1 MKKTQ
6 EEIEK
11 LKAGWLKDPCWDI
24 EKSEGFEE
32 HEKELLIFRK
42 DREAKTEAKI
52 KERQE
57 ARWKKITREVGYLDF
72 ETAMSLSTSAEIE
85 GELIRLDNQIGD
97 AGSATEWA
105 DFVLKREQVRATLL
119 LAAQVKRIADKL
131 EKMDDDDE
139 TFDSVKIWGTGD
151 K

>member
-1 MKKTQ
+1 MVRTRGGPNRESGFYFPHPWHTSAAGKENGMKKTQ

-85 GELIRLDNQIGD
+85 GELIRLDNQI
-97 AGSATEWA
+97 E
-105 DFVLKREQVRATLL
+105 
-119 LAAQVKRIADKL
+119 I
-131 EKMDDDDE
+131 
-139 TFDSVKIWGTGD
+139 
-151 K
+151 